1 MSTESSSLSSTRRLV
16 GGQPWWEGSSQNG
29 MGSRFSASESMMM
42 SMIGSLPI
50 DTRFEHR
57 EGVLYGEGG
66 FTSVDEEFAHGV

>member
-1 MSTESSSLSSTRRLV
+1 
-16 GGQPWWEGSSQNG
+16 
-29 MGSRFSASESMMM
+29 MM

-57 EGVLYGEGG
+57 EGVLYGEGD